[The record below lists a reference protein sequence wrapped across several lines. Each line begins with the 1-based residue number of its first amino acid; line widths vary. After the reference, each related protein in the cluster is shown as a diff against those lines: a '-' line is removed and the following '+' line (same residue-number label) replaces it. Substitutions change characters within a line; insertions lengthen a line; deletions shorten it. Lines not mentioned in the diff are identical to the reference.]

1 VRAPDR
7 AQLDGLARSR
17 FGSGEPRWLRSRA
30 LSAGNGLFE
39 SEQIERGRSYH
50 RPLYLAAVAG
60 IALDLGLLAL
70 LSFSVLGDHLYAST
84 ERLPWWARCLVF
96 SLCVLALS
104 VALPLPIAFWASYLH
119 EHAWA
124 LSTQSLGGWLLDRL
138 KGLALTLLFGA
149 SALLGLVA
157 AARAWPA
164 AWPLIVATAAAFVVL
179 TLSFIA
185 PVLLE
190 PLFSRFTPLADR
202 ELADSLQGLAARA
215 GVPVGQILVADA
227 SRRTRKLNA
236 YVSGL
241 GRTRRL
247 VLFDTLLGEA
257 SREEVELVVA
267 HELGHRRAWHVAK
280 ATLLGLLG
288 AAAFVTAFWALLPVP
303 ALRSALGVTGAG
315 DPRIVPFVLLLGSL
329 FSLTSS
335 PLSAGLSR
343 HWERQADAFSLEL
356 TRDLATF
363 ESTHRRLALVNVAD
377 LAPPRLFYLAWF
389 SHPTPSERIA
399 GARALQP
406 AAGRTFG
413 RRR

>member
-1 VRAPDR
+1 
-7 AQLDGLARSR
+7 
-17 FGSGEPRWLRSRA
+17 
-30 LSAGNGLFE
+30 LSAGNGLFDRA
-39 SEQIERGRSYH
+39 QIERGRSYH
-50 RPLYLAAVAG
+50 RPLYLAAVAQ

-84 ERLPWWARCLVF
+84 SGLSWWARCLVF

-104 VALPLPIAFWASYLH
+104 AAVRLPITFWAGYLH

-124 LSTQSLGGWLLDRL
+124 LSTQSLGGWSLDRL
-138 KGLALTLLFGA
+138 KGLLLTLLLGA

-164 AWPLIVATAAAFVVL
+164 AWPLIVATAAAFAIL

-202 ELADSLQGLAARA
+202 ELARSLQLLAARA
-215 GVPVGQILVADA
+215 GVPIRRVLVSNA
-227 SRRTRKLNA
+227 SRRTNKLNA

-257 SREEVELVVA
+257 TRREVQLVVA
-267 HELGHRRAWHVAK
+267 HELGHRRARHVAK
-280 ATLLGLLG
+280 ATLLGMLG
-288 AAAFVTAFWALLPVP
+288 AAVFVIAFWALLRLPT
-303 ALRSALGVTGAG
+303 LRSALGVTGAG

-329 FSLTSS
+329 FSLASS
-335 PLSAGLSR
+335 PIGAGLSR

-363 ESTHRRLALVNVAD
+363 ESTHRRLALMNVAD
-377 LAPPRLFYLAWF
+377 LVPPRLVYLAWF

-399 GARALQP
+399 AARGALRQ
-406 AAGRTFG
+406 AAGASASVEEPLPDPKTPRP
-413 RRR
+413 R